1 MPGTGCTSLRLAGAL
16 SENVPMARRMRG
28 RSRVT
33 RARSFADRLTW
44 RGATVR
50 GCTLYCLSVTSKS
63 TAVSADV
70 PSCTRSCAWPGA
82 CDRGMP
88 TTASHLPCTRTTS
101 TRCSPKVARGA
112 RPSGASRLTRAT
124 PPGTSSCCGNSG
136 AAGESRPPAKS
147 GTAAPLV
154 TKAPDSSVST
164 TRRAASCS
172 ARRAPCANCV
182 PAPGTLA
189 FLIPSGDARPEAAA
203 GETRLD
209 LLPGQHRGGVGEQG
223 TARGARHDGEAT
235 RQRRER
241 ADGVEC
247 ALRQSQAVLRA
258 REPFFC
264 GVVEPSLDTL
274 VPSSIFPHDMVRR
287 AAHQTRDALRD
298 AHLITVQAGARR
310 PAEALREVI
319 ETLHLLLQPYPRM
332 RELQAPLGALEA
344 RAIRAQLAAHTRAQA
359 QRGARQDLETR
370 AAIRHHQLRG
380 PRGGG
385 GARIGREVRD
395 GEVDLVPDPR
405 DHGQAARAYGAR
417 DPVVVERP
425 QILERAAAAGED
437 QHLALGARRG
447 GLQRRDQRR
456 HGGRPLHRRRIDE
469 HRRRRITP
477 REDMQNV
484 AQCGPGWRGDHADT
498 LWKPRQ
504 TSFALDRKQTFRCQ
518 LRFQALELA
527 PQRADTRLLQVLDDE
542 LVLPARLV
550 HADAAAD
557 QHLRA
562 GAGREADERV
572 LHPEHGAAQLR
583 VPVLEGEVPVAG
595 RWLREVR
602 QLPLHPQHTEPAL
615 EEHAHLAVHTG
626 DAVHVPDRLGPG
638 AVVRIYGHK
647 VP

>member
-50 GCTLYCLSVTSKS
+50 RCTLYCLSVTSKP
-63 TAVSADV
+63 TAVSADA
-70 PSCTRSCAWPGA
+70 PSCTRSSAWPGA

-88 TTASHLPCTRTTS
+88 TTASHLSCTRSTS

-124 PPGTSSCCGNSG
+124 PPGTSSCCGNSA
-136 AAGESRPPAKS
+136 AAGGESAAAGKS
-147 GTAAPLV
+147 GTAARLV
-154 TKAPDSSVST
+154 TKAPDSS
-164 TRRAASCS
+164 S

-182 PAPGTLA
+182 PPPGTLA
-189 FLIPSGDARPEAAA
+189 FLIPSGDPRPEAPA

-223 TARGARHDGEAT
+223 TARRARHDGEAT

-258 REPFFC
+258 RQAFLR
-264 GVVEPSLDTL
+264 GVLEPSLGTL
-274 VPSSIFPHDMVRR
+274 VPRAIFPHDMVRR
-287 AAHQTRDALRD
+287 AAHQTRDAVRD

-332 RELQAPLGALEA
+332 RELQTPLGALEA

-417 DPVVVERP
+417 DPFVVERP
-425 QILERAAAAGED
+425 QILERD
-437 QHLALGARRG
+437 
-447 GLQRRDQRR
+447 
-456 HGGRPLHRRRIDE
+456 
-469 HRRRRITP
+469 
-477 REDMQNV
+477 
-484 AQCGPGWRGDHADT
+484 
-498 LWKPRQ
+498 
-504 TSFALDRKQTFRCQ
+504 
-518 LRFQALELA
+518 
-527 PQRADTRLLQVLDDE
+527 
-542 LVLPARLV
+542 
-550 HADAAAD
+550 
-557 QHLRA
+557 
-562 GAGREADERV
+562 
-572 LHPEHGAAQLR
+572 
-583 VPVLEGEVPVAG
+583 
-595 RWLREVR
+595 
-602 QLPLHPQHTEPAL
+602 
-615 EEHAHLAVHTG
+615 
-626 DAVHVPDRLGPG
+626 
-638 AVVRIYGHK
+638 
-647 VP
+647 